1 MAESNKQKKQAY
13 IEQINLAE
21 KLRGIVED
29 TNMENERAIEIA
41 IDLDSKLQDRIKS
54 ADGIQKL
61 DEAINELLLEQARTK
76 SDINQEM
83 IDELT
88 TTRDIMKLEEKRKDL
103 MEDLTDKLK
112 DAGGLNNE
120 FVKAFQQGGLIGAG
134 IVATT
139 KALEYLGDV
148 MDNTVGLAKDLYTNM
163 GTST

>member
-88 TTRDIMKLEEKRKDL
+88 TTRDIMKLEEKRKD
-103 MEDLTDKLK
+103 
-112 DAGGLNNE
+112 
-120 FVKAFQQGGLIGAG
+120 
-134 IVATT
+134 
-139 KALEYLGDV
+139 
-148 MDNTVGLAKDLYTNM
+148 
-163 GTST
+163 

>member
-61 DEAINELLLEQARTK
+61 DEAINELLLEQ
-76 SDINQEM
+76 
-83 IDELT
+83 
-88 TTRDIMKLEEKRKDL
+88 
-103 MEDLTDKLK
+103 
-112 DAGGLNNE
+112 
-120 FVKAFQQGGLIGAG
+120 
-134 IVATT
+134 
-139 KALEYLGDV
+139 
-148 MDNTVGLAKDLYTNM
+148 
-163 GTST
+163 

>member
-61 DEAINELLLEQARTK
+61 DEAINELLL
-76 SDINQEM
+76 
-83 IDELT
+83 
-88 TTRDIMKLEEKRKDL
+88 
-103 MEDLTDKLK
+103 
-112 DAGGLNNE
+112 
-120 FVKAFQQGGLIGAG
+120 
-134 IVATT
+134 
-139 KALEYLGDV
+139 
-148 MDNTVGLAKDLYTNM
+148 
-163 GTST
+163 

>member
-103 MEDLTDKLK
+103 MEDLTDK
-112 DAGGLNNE
+112 
-120 FVKAFQQGGLIGAG
+120 
-134 IVATT
+134 
-139 KALEYLGDV
+139 
-148 MDNTVGLAKDLYTNM
+148 
-163 GTST
+163 